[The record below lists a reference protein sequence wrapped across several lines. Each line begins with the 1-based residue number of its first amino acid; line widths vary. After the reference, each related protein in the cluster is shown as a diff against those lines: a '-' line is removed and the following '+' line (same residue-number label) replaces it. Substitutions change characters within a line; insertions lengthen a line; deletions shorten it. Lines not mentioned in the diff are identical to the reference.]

1 MQEKNERE
9 KIIERARGLADE
21 MNFSVCARRGDL
33 RVFVWKF
40 LFLFLFLFLFGGW
53 GCWCVRCS
61 ERRRIFV
68 LCEYLR
74 VFECVSLDEK

>member
-1 MQEKNERE
+1 MCVRE
-9 KIIERARGLADE
+9 EGFASFCLE
-21 MNFSVCARRGDL
+21 VFVSVFVS
-33 RVFVWKF
+33 VFVWWVGV
-40 LFLFLFLFLFGGW
+40 LVRL
-53 GCWCVRCS
+53 RCS